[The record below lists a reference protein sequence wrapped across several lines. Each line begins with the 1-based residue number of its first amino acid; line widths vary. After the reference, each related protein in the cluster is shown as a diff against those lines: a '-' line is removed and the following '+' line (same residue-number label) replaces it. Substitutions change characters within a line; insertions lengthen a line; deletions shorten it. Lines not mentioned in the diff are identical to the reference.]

1 MTLQGRYARHENK
14 EISKL
19 LIGTCCVSLLVVL
32 YQLAIAVPRSELQS
46 TTDGF
51 HHGVAAVPCDPLSTR
66 ENLDKFQAGSNKYTS
81 KLDEQSQLSTRSKQ
95 TICSLRSMHF
105 ATRPTAFGKCKKA
118 KNQRCT
124 NPRSRKCQHF
134 VNSSAFT
141 FLTTV
146 STSVMVSPSHPAILL
161 NSKSL
166 LFVLDKPPCVTPF
179 PGNTNGDFESETQRR
194 PLPLSWSGEV
204 EISHQNFITG

>member
-1 MTLQGRYARHENK
+1 MTLRGRYARHENK

-81 KLDEQSQLSTRSKQ
+81 IKLDEQSQLSTRSKQ

-105 ATRPTAFGKCKKA
+105 ATRPTAFGKCKKGKKINVA
-118 KNQRCT
+118 RTHDPANVST
-124 NPRSRKCQHF
+124 LSTAAHSLFSPRSRR
-134 VNSSAFT
+134 
-141 FLTTV
+141 
-146 STSVMVSPSHPAILL
+146 
-161 NSKSL
+161 
-166 LFVLDKPPCVTPF
+166 
-179 PGNTNGDFESETQRR
+179 G
-194 PLPLSWSGEV
+194 
-204 EISHQNFITG
+204 

>member
-19 LIGTCCVSLLVVL
+19 LIGTCCMSLLVVL

-51 HHGVAAVPCDPLSTR
+51 HHGVAAVPCNPLSTR
-66 ENLDKFQAGSNKYTS
+66 QNLDKFQAGSNKYTS

-118 KNQRCT
+118 KKINVART
-124 NPRSRKCQHF
+124 HDLANVSTLSTAAHSLFSPRSRR
-134 VNSSAFT
+134 V
-141 FLTTV
+141 
-146 STSVMVSPSHPAILL
+146 
-161 NSKSL
+161 
-166 LFVLDKPPCVTPF
+166 
-179 PGNTNGDFESETQRR
+179 
-194 PLPLSWSGEV
+194 
-204 EISHQNFITG
+204 

>member
-118 KNQRCT
+118 KKSTLHEPTIPQMSALCQQQRI
-124 NPRSRKCQHF
+124 HF
-134 VNSSAFT
+134 SHHGLDEGDGQP
-141 FLTTV
+141 LT
-146 STSVMVSPSHPAILL
+146 PGH
-161 NSKSL
+161 SL
-166 LFVLDKPPCVTPF
+166 ELKITLV
-179 PGNTNGDFESETQRR
+179 R
-194 PLPLSWSGEV
+194 P
-204 EISHQNFITG
+204 